1 MNFCMIRQPAE
12 RAGLFAILMFATL
25 ALAACAA
32 APVPPTDSLSLARD
46 AIASA
51 EQAQARRSACAAMPQ
66 PGRERGIETHEDN
79 EAGRHRDRERIQW
92 QPELV
97 HADLNPPDTVREH
110 AEAETIS
117 RDHGEAFGTNRPQVE
132 QQRET
137 KHRKRVVTI
146 GGKRERQHGAAD

>member
-51 EQAQARRSACAAMPQ
+51 EQAQARRYAGAELEEANQRFAAANKAVAAERMTEADRLARQ
-66 PGRERGIETHEDN
+66 ARVAAELALARTEAAKAAEINREMGRG
-79 EAGRHRDRERIQW
+79 
-92 QPELV
+92 
-97 HADLNPPDTVREH
+97 
-110 AEAETIS
+110 AEALEEEM
-117 RDHGEAFGTNRPQVE
+117 RRQGD
-132 QQRET
+132 QQ
-137 KHRKRVVTI
+137 
-146 GGKRERQHGAAD
+146 